1 MAKKPTYEELEQRV
15 KKLEEEAVK
24 DKRTDEALEAN
35 EQLKQEIV
43 ERKQTEE
50 QLRTMHCA
58 IESSISGIAIT
69 DIDSNLTY
77 VNPHFLKMWGY
88 DDDKEILGRPGI
100 EFWQMKEEATKA
112 LQTLQEKGVWVG
124 ELSAKRKDGTVFHA
138 QVSASTMTD
147 KEDSPKGIIVSFV
160 DITDRKQ
167 AEEALRESEKR
178 FRSMFEHM
186 GSGAA
191 VYEAAENGEDFIFRD
206 FNPSAERITRISRN
220 AVLGNRLLDLFPHM
234 DRSGFLGALQRVWKT
249 GRAEHLPPFYYKDEA
264 REGWRENRIYKLPTG
279 EVVAL
284 FDDVTER
291 KRTEEALRKSEERFR
306 TIFDY
311 AGDGMAIH
319 DLDGH
324 FFEVNQQFCDQLGYS
339 RDELL
344 QMRPQDV
351 DAPEQA
357 VRVPG
362 RISNILE
369 QGHEVFETEHV
380 RRDGSIIPV
389 EINARLLDI
398 SGKPAILATIRDLAE
413 RKQAEEEKKVLE
425 AKFQQAQKME
435 AIGTL
440 AGGIA
445 HDFNNLLMG
454 IQGHSSLLMLH
465 IDSDHPHFER
475 LKGIQDMVQTGANLT
490 KQLLGFARGGKYE
503 VKPTDLNEIVNQS
516 CEMFGRTQKD
526 IEINRKHQKGIWP
539 VEVDRGQIH
548 QVLLNLY
555 VNAWQAMSGGGY
567 IYIETSNVMLDEND
581 TKPFNVKLG
590 KYVKIS
596 VTDTGAGMD
605 KTTQQ
610 KIFDPF
616 FTTKEMGRGTGLG
629 LASAHGIIKHHSGII
644 NVYSEKGK
652 GATFNIYL
660 PASEKKISITK
671 KSRTDEIP
679 KGTETVLLV
688 DDEEIILD
696 VGKDMLTEIGY
707 KVLLAKSGKEAVEVY
722 RKHKDT
728 IDLVIVDLIMPGE
741 GGGEVYDRIKE
752 INPDVKVLLSS
763 GYSIDSQAKEI
774 LARGCDAFIQKPFG
788 MQELSQRIREILEKG
803 V

>member
-100 EFWQMKEEATKA
+100 EFWQMEEEATKA

-167 AEEALRESEKR
+167 AEEALREREKR

-234 DRSGFLGALQRVWKT
+234 DRSRLLGALQRVWKT
-249 GRAEHLPPFYYKDEA
+249 GRAEHLPPFYYKDET

-291 KRTEEALRKSEERFR
+291 KRAEEALRKSEERFR

-362 RISNILE
+362 RISNVLE

-398 SGKPAILATIRDLAE
+398 SGKPAILATIRDLTE

-555 VNAWQAMSGGGY
+555 VNARQAMSGGGY
-567 IYIETSNVMLDEND
+567 IYI
-581 TKPFNVKLG
+581 
-590 KYVKIS
+590 
-596 VTDTGAGMD
+596 
-605 KTTQQ
+605 
-610 KIFDPF
+610 
-616 FTTKEMGRGTGLG
+616 
-629 LASAHGIIKHHSGII
+629 
-644 NVYSEKGK
+644 
-652 GATFNIYL
+652 AT
-660 PASEKKISITK
+660 
-671 KSRTDEIP
+671 
-679 KGTETVLLV
+679 
-688 DDEEIILD
+688 
-696 VGKDMLTEIGY
+696 
-707 KVLLAKSGKEAVEVY
+707 
-722 RKHKDT
+722 
-728 IDLVIVDLIMPGE
+728 
-741 GGGEVYDRIKE
+741 
-752 INPDVKVLLSS
+752 
-763 GYSIDSQAKEI
+763 
-774 LARGCDAFIQKPFG
+774 
-788 MQELSQRIREILEKG
+788 
-803 V
+803 